1 VMARATVLRLAQ
13 EAFHTARDRRNYSAG
28 ESLGGADLETEPSGT
43 THDFKPTLIKVALA
57 VPDDPGDN
65 RSVVPGYRARRP
77 KGGYPRF
84 MNGPY
89 DDLRAALRERVH
101 IAELLQSRG
110 VPVRTNG
117 RGGATALCPFHETTG
132 RR

>member
-1 VMARATVLRLAQ
+1 M
-13 EAFHTARDRRNYSAG
+13 E
-28 ESLGGADLETEPSGT
+28 
-43 THDFKPTLIKVALA
+43 VALA

-65 RSVVPGYRARRP
+65 HSVVLGCRARRP
-77 KGGYPRF
+77 KGDYPRL
-84 MNGPY
+84 MNGTY
-89 DDLRAALRERVH
+89 DDLRAALRERLH